1 VDAFFLVIFHFCYW
15 FGVCVELGLV

>member
-15 FGVCVELGLV
+15 CGVCVELGLV

>member
-1 VDAFFLVIFHFCYW
+1 VDAFFLVIFHCCYW

>member
-1 VDAFFLVIFHFCYW
+1 VDAYFLVIFHFCYW